1 MSNIFFFQ
9 KFPKSRFRNL
19 WHFLHKIL
27 QKIHEKYNFAFK
39 EIPLQENL
47 DKCPSFLMKQ
57 TETKSMQN
65 FLRNINFNDEKYEKK
80 VSEIFSVNCELIKI
94 LLIQGMK

>member
-1 MSNIFFFQ
+1 
-9 KFPKSRFRNL
+9 
-19 WHFLHKIL
+19 
-27 QKIHEKYNFAFK
+27 
-39 EIPLQENL
+39 
-47 DKCPSFLMKQ
+47 MKQ